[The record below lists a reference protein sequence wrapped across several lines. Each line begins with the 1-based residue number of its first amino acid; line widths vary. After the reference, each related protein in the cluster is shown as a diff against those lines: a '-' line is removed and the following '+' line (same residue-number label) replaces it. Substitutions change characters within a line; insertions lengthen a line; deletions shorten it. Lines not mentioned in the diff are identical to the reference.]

1 MKTTYFILALLLVV
15 GTATAQR
22 EKRSDR
28 LEQPAQ
34 SDTLTIKSDTI
45 VINKGAATPTNGS
58 ITCEAKG
65 DAKAILDKALYKGTP
80 FVEGFRIVIFMG
92 NEQGAR
98 SEAAATQA
106 GFRKQF
112 PGQSV
117 YLSYENPYFK
127 VIVGAY
133 PTKEEAVLELGHIRK
148 IYPKAFIMHDKIPI
162 SQLTL

>member
-22 EKRSDR
+22 DKRTDR

-45 VINKGAATPTNGS
+45 ATKGDATKSAKGS

-65 DAKAILDKALYKGTP
+65 DAKAILDKALYRGTP
-80 FVEGFRIVIFMG
+80 FVEGFRIAIFMG
-92 NEQGAR
+92 NGPGAR
-98 SEAAATQA
+98 GEAAATQA

-112 PGQSV
+112 PGHSV

-133 PTKEEAVLELGHIRK
+133 PTKEEAILELGRIRQ
-148 IYPKAFIMHDKIPI
+148 IYPKAFVMHDKIPI
-162 SQLTL
+162 SQFAR